1 MENTATLDPTRTYRA
16 IWISDIHLGFPGCS
30 AEYLLDFLH
39 STQCEYLYLVGDI
52 IDLWYMKKRLYW
64 PQAHNNVIHAILSK
78 AKRGTQVIYVPG
90 NHDELFRDYD
100 GMEFGNL
107 LIKNEVVHTTANG
120 RRLLVM
126 HGDQFDA
133 VARSS
138 RTLLLM
144 GTKTYN
150 WLLQANR
157 WVNLIRRKLGLN
169 HWSLACFMKHKVKSA
184 VLYISNFETAVAYE
198 AARRRVDGLICGHI
212 HRAEITHLHGVLYCN
227 SGDWV
232 ESCTA
237 LVEDEDGSM
246 ELLHWSDVKHSLKHL
261 PSMPLKA
268 AVC

>member
-1 MENTATLDPTRTYRA
+1 MENTATPQTYRA

-64 PQAHNNVIHAILSK
+64 PQAHNNVIQAILSK

-100 GMEFGNL
+100 GMEFGNV
-107 LIKNEVVHTTANG
+107 LIKNEVVHITANG

-133 VARSS
+133 VVRSS

-144 GTKTYN
+144 GTKT
-150 WLLQANR
+150 LQLVVAGQPFR
-157 WVNLIRRKLGLN
+157 ELD
-169 HWSLACFMKHKVKSA
+169 
-184 VLYISNFETAVAYE
+184 TA
-198 AARRRVDGLICGHI
+198 
-212 HRAEITHLHGVLYCN
+212 
-227 SGDWV
+227 
-232 ESCTA
+232 
-237 LVEDEDGSM
+237 
-246 ELLHWSDVKHSLKHL
+246 
-261 PSMPLKA
+261 
-268 AVC
+268 